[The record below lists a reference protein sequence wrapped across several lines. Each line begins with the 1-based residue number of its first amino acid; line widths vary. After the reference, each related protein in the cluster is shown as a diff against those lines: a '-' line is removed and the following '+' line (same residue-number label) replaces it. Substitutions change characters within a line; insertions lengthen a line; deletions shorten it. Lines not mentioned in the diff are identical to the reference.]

1 MAKSKKEDLP
11 QEDPKE
17 EISKES
23 KEYVDKKTDAFLD
36 EKPEIEEKP
45 KEEEEPKEEPKEVE
59 EKAPEIDVEQLKA
72 ETVAE
77 VKNEIIQSLT
87 GKSEDDI
94 AEASPWKKEGRNP
107 HDYEEVAAWS
117 KDQAL
122 KEFNAQQ
129 EAVTAQAAEQE
140 TANQDQIKQ
149 NFGKWNEYWDEQLN
163 DLRTQGKLPQ
173 VENKDENSADYAKDP
188 GVVARKD
195 LFKQMYEN
203 NIKRSQSGLKI
214 ITSIKEFY
222 YEGYKKVSDQPA
234 GADAP
239 VSGGS
244 TPVESKSD
252 DDFSYD
258 SVHNTKTFRDVI
270 GKKT

>member
-1 MAKSKKEDLP
+1 MAQSKKEDLP

-23 KEYVDKKTDAFLD
+23 KEYVEKKTKDFIG
-36 EKPEIEEKP
+36 EEEPKKEEKP
-45 KEEEEPKEEPKEVE
+45 KEEEKKEEPKE
-59 EKAPEIDVEQLKA
+59 EKPPEIDVEQLKA
-72 ETVAE
+72 DTVAE

-94 AEASPWKKEGRNP
+94 KEDSPWKKEGRNP
-107 HDYEEVAAWS
+107 HDYEEVAQWS

-122 KEFNAQQ
+122 KEFNSQQ
-129 EAVTAQAAEQE
+129 EAVTAQAAEEE

-149 NFGKWNEYWDEQLN
+149 NFGKWNEYWDEQLD
-163 DLRTQGKLPQ
+163 DLRKQDKLPK

-222 YEGYKKVSDQPA
+222 YEGYKKPSDQPA

-244 TPVESKSD
+244 TPVESTSD
-252 DDFSYD
+252 NDFTYD
-258 SVHNTKTFRDVI
+258 SVHNTKTLRDVI
-270 GKKT
+270 KTKT